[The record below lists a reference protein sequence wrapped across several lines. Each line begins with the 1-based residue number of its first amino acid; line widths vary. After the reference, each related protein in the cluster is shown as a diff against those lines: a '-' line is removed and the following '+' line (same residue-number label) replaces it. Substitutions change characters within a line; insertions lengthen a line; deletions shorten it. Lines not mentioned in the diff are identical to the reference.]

1 MALALAMMG
10 VKRMSDRRVR
20 AALGIVL
27 ACLVLGGTAPA
38 AEPVSEPDPHLK
50 AAAKFVK
57 QSDRYMHHSKLSRG
71 MKGYGLTVM
80 AGTEPQKFSAEIVSV
95 VDDWTPHQAVI
106 LARLKGLNLE
116 RSMIISGMSGS
127 PVYMTDPDDGKTK
140 LIGAVAY
147 GWQFQNDPI
156 CGIQPITNM
165 FALQGVLPEKFAPK
179 LPPSDTT
186 GQKSSKDSDGQARLP
201 ESLCKAL
208 LHPKKRDFASL
219 LVEHRARTGSQPVPE
234 GLRPLSIPLNLSGM
248 HDKTFAQADKHLR
261 KLGFLPVRGGKV
273 NAAGRAGA
281 MTNARIV
288 PGGGVSIPLATGDVD
303 YAAVGTVTDVYDGG
317 KRWLAFGHS
326 FFSEGDVSLASG
338 PAYIHTI
345 ISSQVSSFKLGGTAR
360 LTGKMGRDENTAI
373 AGTEG
378 VEVPM
383 IPMGVSVTF
392 VDDRGQQKTAFRIC
406 KEWYFTSV
414 LPRWMVLD
422 SVWNFRSLPQEYT
435 VSYTVK
441 VDYGKLGTYESENIT
456 SSWGISDA
464 TSDVERIVSAMVFN
478 EFGQRVFPESID
490 VSIRIEKGDREM
502 YITRL
507 DLDGKTY
514 KPGETVRGKLTVQRY
529 RKPRTTVP
537 VAFKIPDDMPEGTYR
552 LTATDAE
559 EAAYQY
565 YRTNPHL
572 FDPETTEELFAAIQR
587 TVTGRYDKLYLTVDQ
602 PRTTGTALKD
612 QELPELPASRLSV
625 LAEAKPRRT
634 YRYAKPIVQT
644 QPGEGNVFRGE
655 ASATFIV
662 SEKPQQIRLH
672 D

>member
-1 MALALAMMG
+1 
-10 VKRMSDRRVR
+10 MSDRRVR
-20 AALGIVL
+20 GVLGIVL
-27 ACLVLGGTAPA
+27 GCILLAGTAPA
-38 AEPVSEPDPHLK
+38 ADPVSEPDPHLK
-50 AAAKFVK
+50 AAARFVK
-57 QSDRYMHHSKLSRG
+57 QSDRYMHHSKLTRG

-95 VDDWTPHQAVI
+95 VEDWTPHQAVI

-127 PVYMTDPDDGKTK
+127 PVYMTDPADGKTK

-165 FALQGVLPEKFAPK
+165 FALQGALPEKFAPK
-179 LPPSDTT
+179 LPDADTT
-186 GQKSSKDSDGQARLP
+186 GKKTSGNAGQARLP
-201 ESLCKAL
+201 ESLRKAL
-208 LHPKKRDFASL
+208 LNPKKRDFASL
-219 LVEHRARTGSQPVPE
+219 LVEHRARARSQSVPE
-234 GLRPLSIPLNLSGM
+234 GLSRLSIPLNLSGM

-273 NAAGRAGA
+273 NAATRAGA
-281 MTNARIV
+281 MKDAEIV
-288 PGGGVSIPLATGDVD
+288 PGGGVSIPLAMGDVD

-326 FFSEGDVSLASG
+326 FFAEGDVSLASG

-360 LTGKMGRDENTAI
+360 LTGKLGRDENTAI

-378 VEVPM
+378 IDVPM

-392 VDDRGQQKTAFRIC
+392 VDDRGQQKTAFKLCR
-406 KEWYFTSV
+406 EWYFTSV

-456 SSWGISDA
+456 SSYGISDA
-464 TSDVERIVSAMVFN
+464 TSDLERVVSAMVFN

-490 VSIRIEKGDREM
+490 VSIRIEKGDRSM

-514 KPGETVRGKLTVQRY
+514 KPGETVRGKITVQRY

-537 VAFKIPDDMPEGTYR
+537 VAFKIPDDLAEGTYR
-552 LTATDAE
+552 LTATDAD

-572 FDPETTEELFAAIQR
+572 FDPETTEELFAAVQR
-587 TVTGRYDKLYLTVDQ
+587 TVTGRYDKLYLTVDE
-602 PRTTGTALKD
+602 PRVTGTALKE
-612 QELPELPASRLSV
+612 QELPELPASRLSL

-644 QPGEGNVFRGE
+644 QSGEGNVFVGA
-655 ASATFIV
+655 ASASFTV
-662 SEKPQQIRLH
+662 SKKPGQIRLH